1 MAKSCATHL
10 ISIIQF
16 HSRCK
21 FWHYPK
27 HLPKASVVIVFHN
40 EGWTTLLRTVHSVLN
55 TSPKELL
62 EEIILVDDFSNTD
75 GFEKLKTHIKTI
87 FGNIRLHKTE
97 KREGLV
103 QARTIGAKLAKGE
116 VIVILDAHCECVV
129 NWLPPLLARIKA
141 NRYTLSSCCFFYLLL
156 KLKFLN

>member
-1 MAKSCATHL
+1 V
-10 ISIIQF
+10 I
-16 HSRCK
+16 
-21 FWHYPK
+21 
-27 HLPKASVVIVFHN
+27 IVFHN

-62 EEIILVDDFSNTD
+62 EEIVLVDDFSNTD
-75 GFEKLKTHIKTI
+75 GFEKLKTYISTLN
-87 FGNIRLHKTE
+87 GNVRLHKTE

-103 QARTIGAKLAKGE
+103 QARTIGAKLARGE

-141 NRYTLSSCCFFYLLL
+141 NR
-156 KLKFLN
+156 